1 MEDLVIGMIGLPV
14 LRNAVGEI
22 KQDQDDVIA
31 QLLNSED

>member
-1 MEDLVIGMIGLPV
+1 MIGMIGLPV

-22 KQDQDDVIA
+22 KQDQDDAIA